1 MQEKK
6 VTKVEVKP
14 KQTTKKQ
21 PVKKTKVAA
30 YARVSTVKDAQEHS
44 LKSQRTYYTKYIKS
58 HDDWI
63 FAGIY
68 TDNGISGLSMRNRD
82 GFNRLIADA
91 MEGKIDLIL
100 TKSLSRFARNT
111 VDSLTTIRKLK
122 AVGVAIYFEK
132 ENINTLDT
140 NGEFLITLMSSFAEE
155 ESRSISENITWSVRR
170 RFAQGIYHLFNNYG
184 YKHPKGK
191 DAYIVED
198 EAKVVRFIY
207 MLALMGKSGHHIA
220 EILNGYGIPSP
231 LNATW
236 QRGVV
241 IQMLTNPQYM
251 DDAILQRTYT
261 VDFLTK
267 KVKINEGEVPQYYVE
282 NGHPAI
288 VSKKAWNYVQSLIL
302 DNEYTNDTSP
312 PLARKIICGDCH
324 GAYGPKLWHSN
335 SKYRRIV
342 WQCNDKFKKESKC
355 TTPHLYE
362 DAIKRLFV
370 SAVGKLTAEREILLD
385 TCQTIID
392 EFADTKAIDKQLQA
406 LLDEMSDT
414 EVLIKKLIE
423 SNSGHKAVEN
433 YNERYDAYCERY
445 NATKQKFEETQHLK
459 ITRSFQVDI
468 IECFMFEIKNLP
480 NLPITYSDRLWMAL
494 IDKVIV
500 MPNETLIFVFKNGQ
514 KIIEEL

>member
-14 KQTTKKQ
+14 KPTTKKQ

-44 LKSQRTYYTKYIKS
+44 LKSQRAYYTKYIKS
-58 HDDWI
+58 HADWI

-68 TDNGISGLSMRNRD
+68 TDDGISGLSMRNRD

-91 MEGKIDLIL
+91 LEGKIDLIL

-132 ENINTLDT
+132 ENINTLDA

-198 EAKVVRFIY
+198 EAKIVRFIY
-207 MLALMGKSGHHIA
+207 MLALTGKSGHHIA
-220 EILNGYGIPSP
+220 ETLNAYGIPSP

-241 IQMLTNPQYM
+241 IQMLTNPKYM
-251 DDAILQRTYT
+251 GDAILQRTYT

-288 VSKKAWNYVQSLIL
+288 VSKKAWNFVQSLIL

-324 GAYGPKLWHSN
+324 GAYGPKLWHSTTYHD
-335 SKYRRIV
+335 KV
-342 WQCNDKFKKESKC
+342 WQCNNRVAGRTKC
-355 TTPHLYE
+355 KCPHLY
-362 DAIKRLFV
+362 F
-370 SAVGKLTAEREILLD
+370 
-385 TCQTIID
+385 
-392 EFADTKAIDKQLQA
+392 KQLETATGVA
-406 LLDEMSDT
+406 LRHLFSLYPSMISDCKGLIERQNVPNQPQINAFLERLAT
-414 EVLIKKLIE
+414 HPECVTFDNLAVSVLISKIIVTNKHNLNFYFIDGNTFRYRLQDLTPKAKPSFYERNKRKRAILDLHYKGVPASKIAKKL
-423 SNSGHKAVEN
+423 
-433 YNERYDAYCERY
+433 
-445 NATKQKFEETQHLK
+445 K
-459 ITRSFQVDI
+459 ISINTVR
-468 IECFMFEIKNLP
+468 
-480 NLPITYSDRLWMAL
+480 AL
-494 IDKVIV
+494 IRRHK
-500 MPNETLIFVFKNGQ
+500 LKN
-514 KIIEEL
+514 K